1 MEGVPGVN
9 TVPNPN
15 HYDKS
20 IVLDV
25 KPLRSLRPIFPNGNQ
40 GPPFVGGPP
49 FGSSSSEYS
58 PFFPFGGQQPT
69 QDTPDLN
76 QTQHTPPPSFVP
88 PLQSY
93 RTPTASNGPSSSSGT
108 KRGVG
113 RPKKTSG
120 VNTPPPSFVP
130 PLRSYGTPTVS
141 NDPSSSSGTKRK
153 VGRPKGSTGAKKKQ
167 EKSVP
172 KEPNLDVQVVKRFS
186 ADFDSGIS
194 VAEREDG
201 NEELVSSVL
210 MRFDAVRRRL
220 SQVEYAKAAT
230 SKAAGTLMSNGV
242 RTNMKKRVGTV
253 PGIEVGDIFFSRIEM
268 CLVGLHMQTMAG
280 IDYITSKVGAD
291 EEPLATSI
299 VSSGRYD
306 GEAQDPESLIYSGQG
321 GNADKN
327 GQASDQKLERGN
339 LALEKSLRKGN
350 GVRVIRG
357 EEDPA
362 SKTGKIYIYDGL
374 YSISE
379 SWVEKGKS
387 GCNTFKYKLVRLPG
401 QPPAFGAWKSV
412 KKWEQGLTT
421 RTGLILPDLTSGAES
436 KPVSLVNDVDE
447 EKGPAYFT
455 YISSLKYSETFKL
468 TQTTIGCSCHG
479 SCAPGDLNCSCVRRN
494 GGDLPYLNGTMLVSR
509 RPMIYECGPTCPCHA
524 NCKNKVI
531 QTGLKARLE
540 VFKTANR
547 GWGLRSWDPIRAGSF
562 ICEYAGEVK
571 DKGKFRADQEDD
583 EFVFDTSRVY
593 NTFKWNYE
601 PALVDED
608 PSDEVPEEFN
618 LPSPLLISAK
628 NFGNVARF
636 MNHSCSPNVLW
647 QPVICEGNGESVV
660 HIAFFAIRHISPL
673 AELTYDYGVS
683 PTSEASIGSF
693 IHGKR
698 KCLCGSVK
706 CRGSFG

>member
-1 MEGVPGVN
+1 MEGVPGMN

-25 KPLRSLRPIFPNGNQ
+25 KPLRSLRPVFPNGNQ

-49 FGSSSSEYS
+49 FGPSSSSGYS
-58 PFFPFGGQQPT
+58 PFFPFGAQQPT

-76 QTQHTPPPSFVP
+76 QTQD
-88 PLQSY
+88 
-93 RTPTASNGPSSSSGT
+93 
-108 KRGVG
+108 
-113 RPKKTSG
+113 
-120 VNTPPPSFVP
+120 TPPPSFVP
-130 PLRSYGTPTVS
+130 PLRSYRTPTTVS
-141 NDPSSSSGTKRK
+141 NGPSSSSGAKR
-153 VGRPKGSTGAKKKQ
+153 GRPKGSGNAKKKD
-167 EKSVP
+167 KTVP
-172 KEPNLDVQVVKRFS
+172 NEPTLDGQVVKRLS
-186 ADFDSGIS
+186 GVFDSGIS

-201 NEELVSSVL
+201 NGDLVSCVL

-230 SKAAGTLMSNGV
+230 AKAAGSLMSNGV

-280 IDYITSKVGAD
+280 IDYITSKAGSD
-291 EEPLATSI
+291 EEPLATSV
-299 VSSGRYD
+299 VSAGRYD
-306 GEAQDPESLIYSGQG
+306 GEVQDPQSLIYSGQG

-327 GQASDQKLERGN
+327 KQASDQKLERGN
-339 LALEKSLRKGN
+339 LALERSLRKGN

-387 GCNTFKYKLVRLPG
+387 GCNTFKYKLVRQPG
-401 QPPAFGAWKSV
+401 QPPAFGYWKAV
-412 KKWEQGLTT
+412 HKWKEGLTA
-421 RTGLILPDLTSGAES
+421 RTGLILPDITSGVES
-436 KPVSLVNDVDE
+436 KPVSLVNDIDD
-447 EKGPAYFT
+447 EKGPSYFT
-455 YISSLKYSETFKL
+455 YIPTLKYSETFKIIQN
-468 TQTTIGCSCHG
+468 TSGCSCRG
-479 SCAPGDLNCSCVRRN
+479 SCAPGDLNCSCIRKN
-494 GGDLPYLNGTMLVSR
+494 GGDLPYLYGVMLVSR
-509 RPMIYECGPTCPCHA
+509 RPMIYECGQSCPCYA
-524 NCKNKVI
+524 SCKNKVI
-531 QTGLKARLE
+531 QTGLKFRME

-547 GWGLRSWDPIRAGSF
+547 GWGLRSWDAIRAGSF

-571 DKGKFRADQEDD
+571 DKGELTMDQEED

-593 NTFKWNYE
+593 NSFKWNYE
-601 PALVDED
+601 PALVDEN
-608 PSDEVPEEFN
+608 PSDELSEEFN

-647 QPVICEGNGESVV
+647 QPVICEGNGEPVV
-660 HIAFFAIRHISPL
+660 HIAFFAIRHIPPM

-683 PTSEASIGSF
+683 LMSEAGDGSLL
-693 IHGKR
+693 HGKR
-698 KCLCGSVK
+698 QCNCGSLK

>member
-1 MEGVPGVN
+1 MEGVPGIN

-15 HYDKS
+15 YYDKS

-25 KPLRSLRPIFPNGNQ
+25 KPLRSLKPVFPNGNQ
-40 GPPFVGGPP
+40 GPPFVGCPP
-49 FGSSSSEYS
+49 FGPSSSTEHS
-58 PFFPFGGQQPT
+58 PFYPFGAQQPT
-69 QDTPDLN
+69 HDTPDLN
-76 QTQHTPPPSFVP
+76 QTQDTPPPSFVT

-93 RTPTASNGPSSSSGT
+93 REPTVSNGPSSSSGT
-108 KRGVG
+108 KKRVG
-113 RPKKTSG
+113 RPKKT
-120 VNTPPPSFVP
+120 
-130 PLRSYGTPTVS
+130 TVS
-141 NDPSSSSGTKRK
+141 NDPSSSSGIKRGP
-153 VGRPKGSTGAKKKQ
+153 GRPKGVSNAKKK
-167 EKSVP
+167 EKTVSN
-172 KEPNLDVQVVKRFS
+172 ETNLDVQVVKRFIT
-186 ADFDSGIS
+186 DFNSGIS
-194 VAEREDG
+194 VPEREDG
-201 NEELVSSVL
+201 TGDLVSSVL

-220 SQVEYAKAAT
+220 IQVEYGKAGT
-230 SKAAGTLMSNGV
+230 SKAAGVLMSNGV

-401 QPPAFGAWKSV
+401 QPPAFGVWKAIH
-412 KKWEQGLTT
+412 KWKEGVSA
-421 RTGLILPDLTSGAES
+421 RTGLILPDLTSGVES
-436 KPVSLVNDVDE
+436 KPVSLVNDVDD
-447 EKGPAYFT
+447 EKGPSYFT
-455 YISSLKYSETFKL
+455 YISTLKHSETFKQ
-468 TQTTIGCSCHG
+468 TQPTIGCSCHG
-479 SCAPGDLNCSCVRRN
+479 SCAPGNLDCSCIRKN
-494 GGDLPYLNGTMLVSR
+494 GGDLPYLNGVMLVSR
-509 RPMIYECGPTCPCHA
+509 RPMVYECGTTCPCHA
-524 NCKNKVI
+524 SCKNKVI
-531 QTGLKARLE
+531 QTGLKFRLE

-571 DKGKFRADQEDD
+571 DKLRMDQEDD

-593 NTFKWNYE
+593 NSFKWNYE

-608 PSDEVPEEFN
+608 PADEIPEEFN
-618 LPSPLLISAK
+618 LPSPLLINAK
-628 NFGNVARF
+628 SFGNVARF

-647 QPVICEGNGESVV
+647 QPVICEGSGESVV
-660 HIAFFAIRHISPL
+660 HIAFFAIRHIPPMT
-673 AELTYDYGVS
+673 ELTYDYGVS
-683 PTSEASIGSF
+683 LTSEARDGSLL
-693 IHGKR
+693 HGKR

>member
-1 MEGVPGVN
+1 MEGVPGLN
-9 TVPNPN
+9 SVPNPN

-25 KPLRSLRPIFPNGNQ
+25 KPLRSLKPVFPNGNQ
-40 GPPFVGGPP
+40 GTPFVGGPP
-49 FGSSSSEYS
+49 FGSSPSGYS
-58 PFFPFGGQQPT
+58 PFFPFGAQQPT

-76 QTQHTPPPSFVP
+76 QTQETPPPSFVP
-88 PLQSY
+88 PLRSY
-93 RTPTASNGPSSSSGT
+93 RTPTVSNGPSSSSGT

-113 RPKKTSG
+113 RPKGTS
-120 VNTPPPSFVP
+120 S
-130 PLRSYGTPTVS
+130 
-141 NDPSSSSGTKRK
+141 
-153 VGRPKGSTGAKKKQ
+153 AKKK
-167 EKSVP
+167 EKTVP
-172 KEPNLDVQVVKRFS
+172 KDPNLDVQVGKRFG
-186 ADFDSGIS
+186 ADFESGIS

-201 NEELVSSVL
+201 NKDLVSSVL

-220 SQVEYAKAAT
+220 SQIEYAKAAT

-299 VSSGRYD
+299 VSSARYD

-412 KKWEQGLTT
+412 QKWKEGLTT

-455 YISSLKYSETFKL
+455 YISSLKYSESFKL
-468 TQTTIGCSCHG
+468 THPTIGCSCNG
-479 SCAPGDLNCSCVRRN
+479 SCAPGNLNCSCIRKN
-494 GGDLPYLNGTMLVSR
+494 GGDLPYLNGVMLVSR
-509 RPMIYECGPTCPCHA
+509 RPMTYECGPTCPCHS

-547 GWGLRSWDPIRAGSF
+547 GWGLRSWDPLRAGSF

-571 DKGKFRADQEDD
+571 DKGRLREDQEED
-583 EFVFDTSRVY
+583 EYAFDTSRVY
-593 NTFKWNYE
+593 NSFKWNYE

-608 PSDEVPEEFN
+608 PSDEVPEEFK

-647 QPVICEGNGESVV
+647 QPVVCEGNGESVV
-660 HIAFFAIRHISPL
+660 HIAFFAIRHIPPM

-683 PTSEASIGSF
+683 PTPEAGGGSLL
-693 IHGKR
+693 HGKR
-698 KCLCGSVK
+698 RCLCGSEK

>member
-9 TVPNPN
+9 HTVPNPN

-25 KPLRSLRPIFPNGNQ
+25 KPLRSLKPVFPNGNQ
-40 GPPFVGGPP
+40 GPPFVGCPP
-49 FGSSSSEYS
+49 FGPSSSEYS
-58 PFFPFGGQQPT
+58 PFYPFGAQQPT

-76 QTQHTPPPSFVP
+76 QTQDTPPPSYVP
-88 PLQSY
+88 PLRSY
-93 RTPTASNGPSSSSGT
+93 RTPTESNGPSSSSAT

-113 RPKKTSG
+113 RPKGSG
-120 VNTPPPSFVP
+120 NV
-130 PLRSYGTPTVS
+130 
-141 NDPSSSSGTKRK
+141 
-153 VGRPKGSTGAKKKQ
+153 KKK
-167 EKSVP
+167 EKQTAA
-172 KEPNLDVQVVKRFS
+172 KETNLDVQVVKRFT

-194 VAEREDG
+194 AAEREDG
-201 NEELVSSVL
+201 NGYLVSSVL
-210 MRFDAVRRRL
+210 TRFDAVRRRL
-220 SQVEYAKAAT
+220 SQVDYAKAAT
-230 SKAAGTLMSNGV
+230 SKAAGILMSNGV

-280 IDYITSKVGAD
+280 IDYITSKVGSG

-299 VSSGRYD
+299 VSAGRYD
-306 GEAQDPESLIYSGQG
+306 GDAQDPESLIYSGQG

-339 LALEKSLRKGN
+339 LALETSLRKGN

-357 EEDPA
+357 EEDA
-362 SKTGKIYIYDGL
+362 ATKTGKIYIYDGL

-401 QPPAFGAWKSV
+401 QPPAFGVWKSV
-412 KKWEQGLTT
+412 QKWREGLTT
-421 RTGLILPDLTSGAES
+421 RPGLILPDLTSGVES

-447 EKGPAYFT
+447 ERGPAYFT
-455 YISSLKYSETFKL
+455 YISSLKYSESFKL
-468 TQTTIGCSCHG
+468 TPPAIGCSCSG
-479 SCAPGDLNCSCVRRN
+479 SCSPGDLNCSCIRKN
-494 GGDLPYLNGTMLVSR
+494 GGDLPYLNGVMLVSR

-531 QTGLKARLE
+531 QTGLKSFLE
-540 VFKTANR
+540 VFKTENR
-547 GWGLRSWDPIRAGSF
+547 GWGLRSWDSIRAGSF
-562 ICEYAGEVK
+562 ICEHAGEVK
-571 DKGKFRADQEDD
+571 DIGRLRVYQDED
-583 EFVFDTSRVY
+583 EYVFDTSRVY
-593 NTFKWNYE
+593 NSFKWNYE

-608 PSDEVPEEFN
+608 PSDEVPEEFD
-618 LPSPLLISAK
+618 LPSPVLISAK
-628 NFGNVARF
+628 KFGNVARF
-636 MNHSCSPNVLW
+636 MNHSCSPNVFW
-647 QPVICEGNGESVV
+647 QPIVCEGNGESVI
-660 HIAFFAIRHISPL
+660 HIAFFAMRHIPPM

-683 PTSEASIGSF
+683 EARDGSF
-693 IHGKR
+693 LQGKR
-698 KCLCGSVK
+698 KCLCGSEQ

>member
-1 MEGVPGVN
+1 MEGVPGTN

-15 HYDKS
+15 YYDKS

-25 KPLRSLRPIFPNGNQ
+25 KPLRSLKPVFPNGNQ
-40 GPPFVGGPP
+40 GPPFVGCPP
-49 FGSSSSEYS
+49 FGPAHS
-58 PFFPFGGQQPT
+58 PLYPFGAQH
-69 QDTPDLN
+69 DTPDLN
-76 QTQHTPPPSFVP
+76 QTHYTPLPSFVT

-93 RTPTASNGPSSSSGT
+93 REPTTVSNGPSSSSGG
-108 KRGVG
+108 KRGA
-113 RPKKTSG
+113 
-120 VNTPPPSFVP
+120 
-130 PLRSYGTPTVS
+130 
-141 NDPSSSSGTKRK
+141 
-153 VGRPKGSTGAKKKQ
+153 GRPKGASNAKKKD
-167 EKSVP
+167 KTAP
-172 KEPNLDVQVVKRFS
+172 KEPSLEVQVVKR
-186 ADFDSGIS
+186 DFDSGIS

-201 NEELVSSVL
+201 NSDLVSSVL

-220 SQVEYAKAAT
+220 SQVEHGRAGT
-230 SKAAGTLMSNGV
+230 SKAAGVLMSNGV

-280 IDYITSKVGAD
+280 IDYITTSKVGTD

-306 GEAQDPESLIYSGQG
+306 GEAQDPESLIYTGQG

-387 GCNTFKYKLVRLPG
+387 GCNTFKYKLVRVPG
-401 QPPAFGAWKSV
+401 QPPAFGVWKAV
-412 KKWEQGLTT
+412 HKWNEGLTA
-421 RTGLILPDLTSGAES
+421 RTDLILPDLTSGVES
-436 KPVSLVNDVDE
+436 KPVSLVNDVDD
-447 EKGPAYFT
+447 EKGPSYFT
-455 YISSLKYSETFKL
+455 YISTLKHAETFKQ
-468 TQTTIGCSCHG
+468 TQPTNGCSCHG
-479 SCAPGDLNCSCVRRN
+479 SCAPGNLDCSCIRKN
-494 GGDLPYLNGTMLVSR
+494 GGDLPYLNGVLLGSR

-524 NCKNKVI
+524 SCKNKVI
-531 QTGLKARLE
+531 QTGLKFRLE

-571 DKGKFRADQEDD
+571 DKGDLGMDQEDD

-593 NTFKWNYE
+593 NSFKWNYE

-608 PSDEVPEEFN
+608 PSDEIPEEFN
-618 LPSPLLISAK
+618 LPSPFMINAK
-628 NFGNVARF
+628 SFGNVARF
-636 MNHSCSPNVLW
+636 MNHSCSPNVMW
-647 QPVICEGNGESVV
+647 QPVICEGSGESVV
-660 HIAFFAIRHISPL
+660 HIAFFAIRHIPPM
-673 AELTYDYGVS
+673 AELTCDYGVS
-683 PTSEASIGSF
+683 LTSEARDGSLLQ
-693 IHGKR
+693 GKR
-698 KCLCGSVK
+698 KCICGSVR

>member
-1 MEGVPGVN
+1 MEGVPGIN

-15 HYDKS
+15 YYDKS

-25 KPLRSLRPIFPNGNQ
+25 KPLRSLKPVFPNGNQ
-40 GPPFVGGPP
+40 GPPFVGCPP
-49 FGSSSSEYS
+49 FGPPSSSSGPS
-58 PFFPFGGQQPT
+58 PFYPFGSQQP
-69 QDTPDLN
+69 PDLN
-76 QTQHTPPPSFVP
+76 QTQDTPPPTFVT

-93 RTPTASNGPSSSSGT
+93 RSPTEVSNGPSSSSGT
-108 KRGVG
+108 KKGVG
-113 RPKKTSG
+113 RPKRNAVSIA
-120 VNTPPPSFVP
+120 PS
-130 PLRSYGTPTVS
+130 
-141 NDPSSSSGTKRK
+141 SSSSGTKRGA
-153 VGRPKGSTGAKKKQ
+153 GRPKGTGNAKKK
-167 EKSVP
+167 EKTS
-172 KEPNLDVQVVKRFS
+172 LDVVQVVKR
-186 ADFDSGIS
+186 DFDSGIS
-194 VAEREDG
+194 APEREDG
-201 NEELVSSVL
+201 NTDLVSSVL

-220 SQVEYAKAAT
+220 SQVEHGKAGT
-230 SKAAGTLMSNGV
+230 SKAAGVLMSNGV

-280 IDYITSKVGAD
+280 IDYITSKVGAE

-362 SKTGKIYIYDGL
+362 SKTGKIYIYDGV
-374 YSISE
+374 YTISE
-379 SWVEKGKS
+379 SWVEKGKN
-387 GCNTFKYKLVRLPG
+387 GCNTFKYKLVRVPN
-401 QPPAFGAWKSV
+401 QPPAFGVWKAV
-412 KKWEQGLTT
+412 HKWKEGLTP
-421 RTGLILPDLTSGAES
+421 RANLILPDITSGVES
-436 KPVSLVNDVDE
+436 KPVSLVNDVDG
-447 EKGPAYFT
+447 EKGPSYFT
-455 YISSLKYSETFKL
+455 YISTLKPSKQ
-468 TQTTIGCSCHG
+468 TQPPTIGCSCHG
-479 SCAPGDLNCSCVRRN
+479 SCAAGNLDCSCVRKN
-494 GGDLPYLNGTMLVSR
+494 GGDLPYLNGVMLVSR
-509 RPMIYECGPTCPCHA
+509 RPMVYECGTTCPCHA
-524 NCKNKVI
+524 SCKNKVI
-531 QTGLKARLE
+531 QTGLKFRME
-540 VFKTANR
+540 VFKTDHR

-562 ICEYAGEVK
+562 ICEYAGEVV
-571 DKGKFRADQEDD
+571 RMEQEDD

-593 NTFKWNYE
+593 NSFKWNYE

-618 LPSPLLISAK
+618 LPSPVLISAK
-628 NFGNVARF
+628 SFGNVARF
-636 MNHSCSPNVLW
+636 MNHSCSPNVMW
-647 QPVICEGNGESVV
+647 QPVFVEGSGESVV
-660 HIAFFAIRHISPL
+660 HIAFFAIRHIPPM

-683 PTSEASIGSF
+683 LASEARDGSLL
-693 IHGKR
+693 HGKR

>member
-1 MEGVPGVN
+1 MLVSFLTGVLAMEG
-9 TVPNPN
+9 VPNPN

-25 KPLRSLRPIFPNGNQ
+25 KPLRSLRPVFPNGNQ
-40 GPPFVGGPP
+40 GPPFVGVPP
-49 FGSSSSEYS
+49 FGPSSSSSTGYS
-58 PFFPFGGQQPT
+58 PFFPFGSQPPT

-76 QTQHTPPPSFVP
+76 QTQYTPPPSFVP

-93 RTPTASNGPSSSSGT
+93 RSPTTTASNGPSSSTGA
-108 KRGVG
+108 KR
-113 RPKKTSG
+113 
-120 VNTPPPSFVP
+120 
-130 PLRSYGTPTVS
+130 
-141 NDPSSSSGTKRK
+141 
-153 VGRPKGSTGAKKKQ
+153 GRPKGSSNAKKKDKTVPQ
-167 EKSVP
+167 EP
-172 KEPNLDVQVVKRFS
+172 TLDVQVVKRFS
-186 ADFDSGIS
+186 GVFDSGIS
-194 VAEREDG
+194 AAEREDG
-201 NEELVSSVL
+201 NVDLVSTVL

-230 SKAAGTLMSNGV
+230 AKAAGSLMSNGV

-280 IDYITSKVGAD
+280 IDYITSKAAGAD

-299 VSSGRYD
+299 VSAGRYD

-327 GQASDQKLERGN
+327 KQASDQKLERGN
-339 LALEKSLRKGN
+339 LALERSLRKGN

-374 YSISE
+374 YTISE

-387 GCNTFKYKLVRLPG
+387 GCNTFKYRLVRVPG
-401 QPPAFGAWKSV
+401 QPPAFGFWKAV
-412 KKWEQGLTT
+412 HKWKEGLMTP
-421 RTGLILPDLTSGAES
+421 RRGLILPDITSGVES
-436 KPVSLVNDVDE
+436 KPVSLVNDFDD
-447 EKGPAYFT
+447 EKGPSYFT
-455 YISSLKYSETFKL
+455 YISTLKHTEAFRI
-468 TQTTIGCSCHG
+468 TQQHTATGCSCRG
-479 SCAPGDLNCSCVRRN
+479 LCAPGDLNCSCIRMN
-494 GGDLPYLNGTMLVSR
+494 GGDLPYLNGVMLVSR
-509 RPMIYECGPTCPCHA
+509 RPMVYECGSTCPCNA
-524 NCKNKVI
+524 SCKNKVI
-531 QTGLKARLE
+531 QTGLKFRME

-571 DKGKFRADQEDD
+571 DQETLRMDQEED

-593 NTFKWNYE
+593 NSFKWNYE

-608 PSDEVPEEFN
+608 PSDELPEEFN
-618 LPSPLLISAK
+618 LPAPLLISAK

-647 QPVICEGNGESVV
+647 QPVICEGNGEPVV
-660 HIAFFAIRHISPL
+660 HIAFFAIRHIPPM

-683 PTSEASIGSF
+683 LTSEARDGSLL
-693 IHGKR
+693 HGKR
-698 KCLCGSVK
+698 QCNCGSVK

>member
-1 MEGVPGVN
+1 MEGVPGMS
-9 TVPNPN
+9 TAPNPN
-15 HYDKS
+15 YYDKG

-25 KPLRSLRPIFPNGNQ
+25 KPLRTLKPVFQNGNQ
-40 GPPFVGGPP
+40 GPPFVGCPP
-49 FGSSSSEYS
+49 FGPSHS
-58 PFFPFGGQQPT
+58 P
-69 QDTPDLN
+69 PDLN
-76 QTQHTPPPSFVP
+76 QTQDTPPPTFVT

-93 RTPTASNGPSSSSGT
+93 RSPTVVSNGPSSSSGT
-108 KRGVG
+108 K
-113 RPKKTSG
+113 KT
-120 VNTPPPSFVP
+120 
-130 PLRSYGTPTVS
+130 
-141 NDPSSSSGTKRK
+141 
-153 VGRPKGSTGAKKKQ
+153 VGRPKGSTTVSNGASSSSGIKRGAGRPKGASNAKKKD
-167 EKSVP
+167 KT
-172 KEPNLDVQVVKRFS
+172 NLAVQVVVKR
-186 ADFDSGIS
+186 DFDSGIS
-194 VAEREDG
+194 AAEREDG
-201 NEELVSSVL
+201 NCDLVSSVL

-220 SQVEYAKAAT
+220 TQVEYGKNGT
-230 SKAAGTLMSNGV
+230 SRAAGVLMSNGV

-280 IDYITSKVGAD
+280 IDYITTSKVGAD

-339 LALEKSLRKGN
+339 LALEKSLKKGN

-387 GCNTFKYKLVRLPG
+387 GCNTFKYKLVRVPG
-401 QPPAFGAWKSV
+401 QPPAFGVWKTV
-412 KKWEQGLTT
+412 HKWKEGLTA
-421 RTGLILPDLTSGAES
+421 RTGLILPDLTSGVES
-436 KPVSLVNDVDE
+436 KAVSLVNDVDD
-447 EKGPAYFT
+447 EKGPSYFT
-455 YISSLKYSETFKL
+455 YISTLKHPETFRQ
-468 TQTTIGCSCHG
+468 TQTTNGCSCHG
-479 SCAPGDLNCSCVRRN
+479 SCAPGNLDCSCIRKN
-494 GGDLPYLNGTMLVSR
+494 GGDLPYLNGVMLVSR
-509 RPMIYECGPTCPCHA
+509 RPMVYECGPTCPCHA
-524 NCKNKVI
+524 SCKNKVI
-531 QTGLKARLE
+531 QTGLKFRLE

-547 GWGLRSWDPIRAGSF
+547 GWGLRSLDPIRAGSF

-571 DKGKFRADQEDD
+571 EKGDLVMDQEDD

-593 NTFKWNYE
+593 NSFKWNYE

-608 PSDEVPEEFN
+608 PSDEIPEEFN
-618 LPSPLLISAK
+618 LPSPLLIDAK
-628 NFGNVARF
+628 SFGNVARF
-636 MNHSCSPNVLW
+636 MNHSCSPNVMW
-647 QPVICEGNGESVV
+647 QPVICEGSGESVV
-660 HIAFFAIRHISPL
+660 HIAFFAIRHIPPM

-683 PTSEASIGSF
+683 LTSEARD
-693 IHGKR
+693 GKR
-698 KCLCGSVK
+698 KCICGSVK

>member
-9 TVPNPN
+9 NTVPNPN
-15 HYDKS
+15 HFDKS
-20 IVLDV
+20 IVLDI
-25 KPLRSLRPIFPNGNQ
+25 KPLRSLKPVFPNGNQ

-49 FGSSSSEYS
+49 FGPSPSESS

-76 QTQHTPPPSFVP
+76 QTQYTPPPSFVA
-88 PLQSY
+88 PLRSY
-93 RTPTASNGPSSSSGT
+93 RTPSTSNGPSSSSGT

-113 RPKKTSG
+113 RPKGTS
-120 VNTPPPSFVP
+120 T
-130 PLRSYGTPTVS
+130 L
-141 NDPSSSSGTKRK
+141 
-153 VGRPKGSTGAKKKQ
+153 KKK
-167 EKSVP
+167 EKKTVT
-172 KEPNLDVQVVKRFS
+172 KDPNLDTQVVKRFS
-186 ADFDSGIS
+186 ADYDSGIS

-201 NEELVSSVL
+201 NGYLVSSVL

-220 SQVEYAKAAT
+220 SQVEYGKAAT
-230 SKAAGTLMSNGV
+230 AKAAGTLMSNGV

-280 IDYITSKVGAD
+280 IDYITSKVGSD

-299 VSSGRYD
+299 VSAGRYD

-387 GCNTFKYKLVRLPG
+387 GCNTFKYRLVRIPG
-401 QPPAFGAWKSV
+401 QPPAFGIWKSV
-412 KKWEQGLTT
+412 QKWKEGLTT
-421 RTGLILPDLTSGAES
+421 RTGLILPDLTSGAEI

-455 YISSLKYSETFKL
+455 YISSLKYSESFKL
-468 TQTTIGCSCHG
+468 TQPTTGCSCHG
-479 SCAPGDLNCSCVRRN
+479 SCSPGDLNCSCIRKN
-494 GGDLPYLNGTMLVSR
+494 DGDLPYLNGVMLVSR
-509 RPMIYECGPTCPCHA
+509 RLVIHECGPTCPCHA

-531 QTGLKARLE
+531 QTGLKFRLE

-562 ICEYAGEVK
+562 VCEYAGEVK
-571 DKGKFRADQEDD
+571 DRGNLREDQEDD
-583 EFVFDTSRVY
+583 EYVFDTSATSHVY
-593 NTFKWNYE
+593 NSFKWNYE

-618 LPSPLLISAK
+618 LPSPLRISAK

-647 QPVICEGNGESVV
+647 QPVVCEGNGESVI
-660 HIAFFAIRHISPL
+660 HIAFFAIRHIPPM

-683 PTSEASIGSF
+683 PTSEARDGSF
-693 IHGKR
+693 SHGKR
-698 KCLCGSVK
+698 RCLCGSEK

>member
-25 KPLRSLRPIFPNGNQ
+25 KPLRSLKPVFPNGNQ
-40 GPPFVGGPP
+40 GPPFVGCPP
-49 FGSSSSEYS
+49 FGPSSSGSS
-58 PFFPFGGQQPT
+58 PFFPFGTQQPT

-76 QTQHTPPPSFVP
+76 QTQDTPTPSFVP
-88 PLQSY
+88 PLRSY
-93 RTPTASNGPSSSSGT
+93 RTPTETNGPSSSSGT

-113 RPKKTSG
+113 RPKG
-120 VNTPPPSFVP
+120 
-130 PLRSYGTPTVS
+130 
-141 NDPSSSSGTKRK
+141 PSS
-153 VGRPKGSTGAKKKQ
+153 VKKK
-167 EKSVP
+167 EKKTVAN
-172 KEPNLDVQVVKRFS
+172 EPNLDVQVVKRFS
-186 ADFDSGIS
+186 SDFDSGIS
-194 VAEREDG
+194 PAEREDG
-201 NEELVSSVL
+201 NAYLVSSVL
-210 MRFDAVRRRL
+210 MRYDAVRRRL
-220 SQVEYAKAAT
+220 SQVEFAKAAT

-280 IDYITSKVGAD
+280 IDYITSKAGSD

-299 VSSGRYD
+299 VASGRYE

-357 EEDPA
+357 EEDA
-362 SKTGKIYIYDGL
+362 ATKTGKIYIYDGL

-401 QPPAFGAWKSV
+401 QPPAFGVWKSV
-412 KKWEQGLTT
+412 QKWKEGLTT
-421 RTGLILPDLTSGAES
+421 RPGLILPDITSGAES

-455 YISSLKYSETFKL
+455 YISSLKYSDSFKL
-468 TQTTIGCSCHG
+468 TQPAIGCSCSG
-479 SCAPGDLNCSCVRRN
+479 SCAPGNLNCSCIRKN
-494 GGDLPYLNGTMLVSR
+494 DGDLPYLNGVMLVSR
-509 RPMIYECGPTCPCHA
+509 RPIIYECGPTCPCHA
-524 NCKNKVI
+524 SCKNKVI
-531 QTGLKARLE
+531 QTGLKSRLE
-540 VFKTANR
+540 VFKTGNR
-547 GWGLRSWDPIRAGSF
+547 GWGLRSWDSIRAGSF

-571 DKGKFRADQEDD
+571 DKGNLRGNQEED
-583 EFVFDTSRVY
+583 EYVFDTSRVF
-593 NTFKWNYE
+593 NSFKWNYE
-601 PALVDED
+601 AELVDED

-628 NFGNVARF
+628 KFGNVARF
-636 MNHSCSPNVLW
+636 MNHSCSPNVFW
-647 QPVICEGNGESVV
+647 QPVICEGNGESVI
-660 HIAFFAIRHISPL
+660 HIAFFAMRHIPPM

-683 PTSEASIGSF
+683 PTSEARDGSLL
-693 IHGKR
+693 HGQR
-698 KCLCGSVK
+698 TCLCGSEQ

>member
-20 IVLDV
+20 VVLDV
-25 KPLRSLRPIFPNGNQ
+25 KPLRSLKPVFPNGDQ

-49 FGSSSSEYS
+49 FGPSPSSGYS
-58 PFFPFGGQQPT
+58 PFFPFGTQQPT

-76 QTQHTPPPSFVP
+76 QTQETPSPSFVS
-88 PLQSY
+88 PLRSY
-93 RTPTASNGPSSSSGT
+93 RTPTVSNGPSSSSGT
-108 KRGVG
+108 K
-113 RPKKTSG
+113 KA
-120 VNTPPPSFVP
+120 
-130 PLRSYGTPTVS
+130 
-141 NDPSSSSGTKRK
+141 
-153 VGRPKGSTGAKKKQ
+153 VGRPKGTGSGKKK
-167 EKSVP
+167 EKTVTKDS
-172 KEPNLDVQVVKRFS
+172 NLDDQVVKRFS

-201 NEELVSSVL
+201 SKDLVSSVL
-210 MRFDAVRRRL
+210 MRFDSVRRRL

-230 SKAAGTLMSNGV
+230 SKAAGTLMSNGI

-280 IDYITSKVGAD
+280 IDYITGKVGSD

-327 GQASDQKLERGN
+327 RQASDQKLERGN

-387 GCNTFKYKLVRLPG
+387 GCNTFKYKLVRVPG
-401 QPPAFGAWKSV
+401 QPPAFGVWKSV
-412 KKWEQGLTT
+412 QKWKEGLTT
-421 RTGLILPDLTSGAES
+421 RPGLILPDLTSGAES
-436 KPVSLVNDVDE
+436 TPVSLVNDVDE

-455 YISSLKYSETFKL
+455 YISSLRYSESFKL
-468 TQTTIGCSCHG
+468 LTQPTIGCSCHG
-479 SCAPGDLNCSCVRRN
+479 SCAPGDLNCSCIRKN
-494 GGDLPYLNGTMLVSR
+494 GGDLPYLNGVMLVSR
-509 RPMIYECGPTCPCHA
+509 RPMIYECGPICPCHA
-524 NCKNKVI
+524 NCKNKVL

-562 ICEYAGEVK
+562 ICEYAGEIK
-571 DKGKFRADQEDD
+571 DNGMLRENQEEDD
-583 EFVFDTSRVY
+583 EYVFDTSRVY
-593 NTFKWNYE
+593 NSFKWNYE

-618 LPSPLLISAK
+618 LPSPVLISSK
-628 NFGNVARF
+628 SFGNVARF

-647 QPVICEGNGESVV
+647 QPVVCEGSSESVV
-660 HIAFFAIRHISPL
+660 HIAFFAIRHIPPM

-683 PTSEASIGSF
+683 PTSEARGGSLL
-693 IHGKR
+693 HGKR
-698 KCLCGSVK
+698 KCLCGSEK

>member
-25 KPLRSLRPIFPNGNQ
+25 KPLRSLKPVFPNGTQ
-40 GPPFVGGPP
+40 GPPFVGCPP
-49 FGSSSSEYS
+49 FGSTPSGYS

-69 QDTPDLN
+69 QDPPDLN
-76 QTQHTPPPSFVP
+76 QTQDTPPPTFVA
-88 PLQSY
+88 PLRSY
-93 RTPTASNGPSSSSGT
+93 RTPTVVSNGPSSSSTAT

-113 RPKKTSG
+113 RPK
-120 VNTPPPSFVP
+120 
-130 PLRSYGTPTVS
+130 
-141 NDPSSSSGTKRK
+141 
-153 VGRPKGSTGAKKKQ
+153 GSTNAKKK
-167 EKSVP
+167 EKTVP
-172 KEPNLDVQVVKRFS
+172 EEPNLDIQVVKRFS
-186 ADFDSGIS
+186 TDYDSGIS
-194 VAEREDG
+194 VADREDG
-201 NEELVSSVL
+201 NGDLVSSVL
-210 MRFDAVRRRL
+210 MRYDAVRRRL
-220 SQVEYAKAAT
+220 GQVEYGKATTA
-230 SKAAGTLMSNGV
+230 KAAGTMMSNGV

-253 PGIEVGDIFFSRIEM
+253 PGVEVGDIFFSRIEM

-280 IDYITSKVGAD
+280 IDYITSKVGSD

-299 VSSGRYD
+299 VSAGRYD

-387 GCNTFKYKLVRLPG
+387 GCNTFKYKLVRIPG
-401 QPPAFGAWKSV
+401 QPPAFGLWKAV
-412 KKWEQGLTT
+412 QKWKEGLTS
-421 RTGLILPDLTSGAES
+421 RTGLILPDLTSAVES

-455 YISSLKYSETFKL
+455 YVSSLKHSETFRL
-468 TQTTIGCSCHG
+468 TQHTVGCSCNG
-479 SCAPGDLNCSCVRRN
+479 SCAPGNLNCSCIRKN
-494 GGDLPYLNGTMLVSR
+494 GGDLPYLNGVMLVSR
-509 RPMIYECGPTCPCHA
+509 KPMVYECGPTCPCLA

-540 VFKTANR
+540 VFKTANC
-547 GWGLRSWDPIRAGSF
+547 GWGLRSWDPIRAGTF

-571 DKGKFRADQEDD
+571 DKGMLREDQEEDD
-583 EFVFDTSRVY
+583 EYVLDTSRVY
-593 NTFKWNYE
+593 HSFKWNYE

-647 QPVICEGNGESVV
+647 QPVVCEGNGESVV
-660 HIAFFAIRHISPL
+660 HIAFFAIRHIPPM

-683 PTSEASIGSF
+683 PTSQSRDGSF
-693 IHGKR
+693 LHGKKR
-698 KCLCGSVK
+698 CICGSVK